1 MAAGDTSLIIIAYY
15 FSYYLRF
22 DGKITLNEMENFKTT
37 LIGIVPLKLTVLY
50 FFGLYKGMWRYIGIH
65 DLIELINA
73 NIVSTCFIIAAIFRT
88 HRFIGF
94 SRGVFILI

>member
-22 DGKITLNEMENFKTT
+22 DSRITLNEMENFKTA
-37 LIGIVPLKLTVLY
+37 LIGVVPLKLAILY
-50 FFGLYKGMWRYIGIH
+50 FFGIH

-73 NIVSTCFIIAAIFRT
+73 NIVYKCFIMAAIFRT